1 MTIQMVIIDRLN
13 QLLRIPKIGKLYLI
27 YLLASETPY
36 SRRYD
41 ISTATRHP
49 NYSEETDTNDI
60 AVIRLRRAISFNTA
74 IGPVCLPF
82 R

>member
-1 MTIQMVIIDRLN
+1 MITQMVISGRLK
-13 QLLRIPKIGKLYLI
+13 QILRTSKIGKI
-27 YLLASETPY
+27 CYLLGSETPY

-41 ISTATRHP
+41 ISAATRHP
-49 NYSEETDTNDI
+49 DYSEENDTNDI

-74 IGPVCLPF
+74 VGPVCLPF